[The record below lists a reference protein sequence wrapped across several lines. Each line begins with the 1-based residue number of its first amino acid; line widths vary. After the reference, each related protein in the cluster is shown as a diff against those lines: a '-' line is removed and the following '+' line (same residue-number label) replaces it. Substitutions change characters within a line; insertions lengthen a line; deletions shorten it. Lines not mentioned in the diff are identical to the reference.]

1 MVAVLV
7 ALGALGLL
15 AWAPYLSEL
24 LALSLARADR
34 DGGPETI
41 RLQPIL
47 ERLCAMADVPVP
59 RLAVMPTDV
68 PNAFSAGRNA
78 RNAIIIVT
86 RGLVDRLDEKEFEA
100 VLAHELAHI
109 ANGDAIVMTI
119 SAAPALQGRKL
130 LWGFVSLPAT
140 SPSIPG
146 KIGFAM
152 LLLYLLPVVLVA
164 WMTYAFATL
173 LVMSISRYREFVA
186 DRGAALLT
194 GAPEQLMSALQK
206 IADQVPPIPNED
218 LRRASAMKAFF
229 VLPTRNAS
237 HGFEVDPL
245 RMFPTHPPL
254 ARRLERLEELASE
267 LGRARNIPSTPD
279 PVFVESPTA
288 RPDNPQ
294 ALGAFF
300 PAVFA
305 WGILGGAFLSEPDV
319 TNGALVWIPLLGSLA
334 FFGGI
339 VLGLQGVGRASA
351 GARGWATP
359 SQALSSCS
367 ARGRSPSWRWSPSG
381 FWRCSAPARSPA
393 SRSRR
398 SGPVGACPSSR
409 RRPTSTPCRSR
420 ARPGRPRGARSR
432 SASCRRRAG
441 APRRR

>member
-1 MVAVLV
+1 MERRPFGRDWGLSLRMALALVLLGALYLPFFLWLVAMGYFIWGGMVAVLV
-7 ALGALGLL
+7 GLGALGLL
-15 AWAPYLSEL
+15 ACAPYLSEL
-24 LALSLARADR
+24 LALSLARADL

-41 RLQPIL
+41 RLEPML

-68 PNAFSAGRNA
+68 PNALSAGRNA

-86 RGLVDRLDEKEFEA
+86 RGLVDRLDEEELEA

-109 ANGDAIVMTI
+109 ANRDAIVMTI
-119 SAAPALQGRKL
+119 SAAPALLGRKL
-130 LWGFVSLPAT
+130 LWGFVSLPTT

-206 IADQVPPIPNED
+206 IADHVPLIPNED
-218 LRRASAMKAFF
+218 LRRASAMNAFF
-229 VLPTRNAS
+229 VLPTRSAS

-254 ARRLERLEELASE
+254 ARRLERLEELARE
-267 LGRARNIPSTPD
+267 LGRARGLPRTPD
-279 PVFVESPTA
+279 PLFVESPTA

-300 PAVFA
+300 LAVFA
-305 WGILGGAFLSEPDV
+305 WGILGGAFLSEPDI

-351 GARGWATP
+351 GARRMGYAVTGLLLLLGPWAL
-359 SQALSSCS
+359 ALM
-367 ARGRSPSWRWSPSG
+367 AMVVFGILALLGAGPI
-381 FWRCSAPARSPA
+381 PA
-393 SRSRR
+393 
-398 SGPVGACPSSR
+398 
-409 RRPTSTPCRSR
+409 
-420 ARPGRPRGARSR
+420 
-432 SASCRRRAG
+432 
-441 APRRR
+441 